1 MVLRI
6 EDIRK
11 PKADKKKSKR
21 LGRGIGS
28 GRGKTS
34 GRGHKG
40 AKSRSG
46 GGIYNPGFEGG
57 QMPLVR
63 RVPKRGFTNKW
74 SKKWNIIN
82 IDNFQKS
89 KLIKNGTVVD
99 KNFLIENKII
109 KKKQLPL
116 RVLGKG
122 KLTKS
127 ITVKAG
133 YFSLSAKKAIEEA
146 DGKIEIV
153 SYKES
158 IKRIE
163 SRGASRSAL

>member
-1 MVLRI
+1 MALKI

-11 PKADKKKSKR
+11 PRADKKKAKR

-46 GGIYNPGFEGG
+46 GGVYTPGFEGG

-74 SKKWNIIN
+74 AKKWNIIN
-82 IDNFQKS
+82 IDTFQKS
-89 KLIKNGTVVD
+89 ELIKNGTLVD
-99 KNFLIENKII
+99 KDFLLENKII

-122 KLTKS
+122 TLNKA

-133 YFSLSAKKAIEEA
+133 YFSVSAKKAIEDA
-146 DGKIEIV
+146 DGKVEII
-153 SYKES
+153 SYKDS
-158 IKRIE
+158 IQK
-163 SRGASRSAL
+163 